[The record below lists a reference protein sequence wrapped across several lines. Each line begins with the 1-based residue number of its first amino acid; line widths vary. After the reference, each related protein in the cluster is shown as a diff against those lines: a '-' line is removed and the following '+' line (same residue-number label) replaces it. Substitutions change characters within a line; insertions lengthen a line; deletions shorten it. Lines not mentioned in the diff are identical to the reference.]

1 MNHRLKWFLALSAAV
16 HAAALVVWT
25 ATLPD
30 AGRTGQVL
38 QLAVMVNAG
47 QTASTPE
54 ADPGIRNSQ
63 TAASAKPPAPR
74 DRRNA
79 PARRAG
85 SEPPAGVEA
94 DAGATRRARDSAP
107 QDMAA
112 TTAAAGTSTVAA
124 DGPLPGREESDRQ
137 LRNGVLELVGQR
149 LSYPVIARRRGWQGV
164 VTLELHIEADGLIS
178 GLQVTGT
185 SGYPVLDR
193 AAMEALRLASIPGAA
208 HWLHGRSI
216 DMLIPVEY
224 RLLDS

>member
-1 MNHRLKWFLALSAAV
+1 
-16 HAAALVVWT
+16 
-25 ATLPD
+25 
-30 AGRTGQVL
+30 
-38 QLAVMVNAG
+38 
-47 QTASTPE
+47 
-54 ADPGIRNSQ
+54 
-63 TAASAKPPAPR
+63 
-74 DRRNA
+74 
-79 PARRAG
+79 
-85 SEPPAGVEA
+85 
-94 DAGATRRARDSAP
+94 
-107 QDMAA
+107 MAA